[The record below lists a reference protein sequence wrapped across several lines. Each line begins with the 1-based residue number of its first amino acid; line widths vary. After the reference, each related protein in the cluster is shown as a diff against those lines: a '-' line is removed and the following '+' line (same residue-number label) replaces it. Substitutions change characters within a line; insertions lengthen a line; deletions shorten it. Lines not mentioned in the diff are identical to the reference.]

1 MLDRTT
7 AAAFPVCFED
17 QRPLTVSFLDDLP
30 ISCRSA
36 PVHVGCPFSLLVLTT
51 RTKQRGKFPL
61 SACRSTQCTF
71 HIRNLNCFFCHIKHT
86 NMIFQIYFLP
96 IFYLSLFMKLNFQL
110 IDLHSTFKMG
120 NVRPELSSP
129 HTEIPLR
136 ISGIGVTAHKT

>member
-17 QRPLTVSFLDDLP
+17 QRPLTVYLP

-61 SACRSTQCTF
+61 SACRSTQCKF
-71 HIRNLNCFFCHIKHT
+71 HIRNLNCFFLSHKTHKYDLSNVFFAHFLFVPIHETEFPVNCFTFH
-86 NMIFQIYFLP
+86 FQNGEC
-96 IFYLSLFMKLNFQL
+96 KTRAL
-110 IDLHSTFKMG
+110 IPTHR
-120 NVRPELSSP
+120 NP
-129 HTEIPLR
+129 
-136 ISGIGVTAHKT
+136 TAHLRYWSDCSQNLS